1 MEQSRAWR
9 MALFLAAVFAVIWT
23 LANFSSVSFVFSFV
37 LGVLSPIL
45 LGLGIAFVLNIP
57 LRFLERLWVKRFGVA
72 RRGLRRGVCLVG
84 CLIVLGGAVALL
96 LWAIV
101 PQLLRTLGR
110 LVERIP
116 FYMEEL
122 GQWWGMLSDF
132 LVAHDFPFTLPTLRL
147 DSQAISE
154 AINGF
159 LEEYGHHLLELT
171 LGVARSVVSLVWNAV
186 LSLAISL
193 YVLAQ
198 KERLGGQ
205 VRKLLRSLF
214 SEQTVGRI
222 FGFARITEKVFERF
236 ITGQVTEALIIGGL
250 CFVGM
255 LIFGMPYALLI
266 SVMVSV
272 TALIPIFGAFIG
284 TGIGAFL
291 ILLEEPMTA
300 VWFVIF
306 IIVLQQ
312 LEGNLIYPKVVGK
325 SVGLPG
331 VWVLIAVTVG
341 SSFGI
346 VGMLLSVPIASV
358 AYQLLR
364 QFANRRCGTKEA
376 VERL

>member
-1 MEQSRAWR
+1 M
-9 MALFLAAVFAVIWT
+9 
-23 LANFSSVSFVFSFV
+23 
-37 LGVLSPIL
+37 
-45 LGLGIAFVLNIP
+45 
-57 LRFLERLWVKRFGVA
+57 
-72 RRGLRRGVCLVG
+72 
-84 CLIVLGGAVALL
+84 
-96 LWAIV
+96 
-101 PQLLRTLGR
+101 
-110 LVERIP
+110 
-116 FYMEEL
+116 
-122 GQWWGMLSDF
+122 
-132 LVAHDFPFTLPTLRL
+132 
-147 DSQAISE
+147 
-154 AINGF
+154 
-159 LEEYGHHLLELT
+159 LELT

-364 QFANRRCGTKEA
+364 QFANRRCGTGEA